1 VSETELASRPAAPS
15 VWHMYRAMVGVG
27 VFCGLLIVSAFQ
39 VTRPIIERNKAEALQ
54 KAIFHVLPNAST
66 SATYRMDESGGFL
79 VLEGKEA
86 GAELVYAGYDDQHE
100 LVGLAVE
107 AQGMGYQDVIA
118 VIYGYSFAED
128 AIVGIQVLESKETP
142 GLGDKIEKDPD
153 FLENFERLDVSLR
166 DDLTEL
172 ANPIV
177 PVKHGEKTHPWEVDG
192 ITGATISS
200 KAIANLLNR
209 SAQYWM
215 PRIRG
220 HRSAFQG
227 DLQGDDLQGEE

>member
-1 VSETELASRPAAPS
+1 
-15 VWHMYRAMVGVG
+15 MYRAMVGVG
-27 VFCGLLIVSAFQ
+27 VVCGLLIVSAFQ

-54 KAIFHVLPNAST
+54 KAIFHVLPDATTST
-66 SATYRMDESGGFL
+66 TYRLDESGGFE
-79 VLEGKEA
+79 VLEGQGT
-86 GAELVYAGYDDQHE
+86 GAQLVYAGYDDKQE

-107 AQGMGYQDVIA
+107 AQGMGYQDVIGL
-118 VIYGYSFAED
+118 IYGYSFAEE

-142 GLGDKIEKDPD
+142 GLGDKIETDAV

-166 DDLTEL
+166 DDNSEI

-177 PVKHGEKTHPWEVDG
+177 PVKHGEKTNPWEVDG

-200 KAIANLLNR
+200 VAIANILNR

-215 PRIRG
+215 PRIRNNL
-220 HRSAFQG
+220 SDFQG
-227 DLQGDDLQGEE
+227 DFQGGE